1 MNQNQEDP
9 KNCYLISSNTFTKEE
24 IHQDTLDTW
33 NKYLNNDDMSDNF
46 KTIIKELFIPY
57 KISPL
62 KFNLNHEYNK
72 TPSYLQS
79 SFDQYLY
86 IAPSLKRLKQMESD
100 IPLGFPKWFISTFP
114 DVVFWAMSEKNQIIL
129 ANNIE
134 DDNEGIQLSI
144 NSLKKVIEIYQS
156 ITKSTIECKLYSLI

>member
-86 IAPSLKRLKQMESD
+86 IAPSLKRLKQIDLYNKADLKSNGIAGAKPVKRDAGCGQAAFAVGAEAECQGPGESRAAQ
-100 IPLGFPKWFISTFP
+100 PRHG
-114 DVVFWAMSEKNQIIL
+114 AEHGCQ
-129 ANNIE
+129 
-134 DDNEGIQLSI
+134 
-144 NSLKKVIEIYQS
+144 
-156 ITKSTIECKLYSLI
+156 